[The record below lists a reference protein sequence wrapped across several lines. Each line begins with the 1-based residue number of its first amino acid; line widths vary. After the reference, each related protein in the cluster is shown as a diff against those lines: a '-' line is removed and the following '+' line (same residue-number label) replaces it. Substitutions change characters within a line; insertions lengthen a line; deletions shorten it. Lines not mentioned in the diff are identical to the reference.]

1 MSRAVGLDFSRSS
14 ASTAP
19 SRELTGKGLLG
30 GGGIGVSSESE
41 DEDGLV
47 SRTSDRDRVD
57 RAGSAEI
64 ISARVRARE

>member
-1 MSRAVGLDFSRSS
+1 M
-14 ASTAP
+14 
-19 SRELTGKGLLG
+19 
-30 GGGIGVSSESE
+30 SSESE

-57 RAGSAEI
+57 RAGSAEV